1 MFKYHNVPST
11 LDQESRQKNE
21 VCLIAC
27 PDDEYELVKTK
38 ASYLYKDPNKLSDKT
53 LCMCGQH
60 GENNQYKHFDVHNLY
75 GLSESIPTFEAAR
88 RLTGTRSLVLASS
101 TFVGSG
107 KYVGHP
113 LGVAIVT

>member
-1 MFKYHNVPST
+1 MPST
-11 LDQESRQKNE
+11 VDHESRQRNE
-21 VCLIAC
+21 VCSITC
-27 PDDEYELVKTK
+27 PDDEYEHVRTK
-38 ASYLYKDPNKLSDKT
+38 SSYLYKESNKLSDKT
-53 LCMCGQH
+53 LCMIGQQ

-75 GLSESIPTFEAAR
+75 GLSESIPTLEAAR

-113 LGVAIVT
+113 IGVFNFK